1 MRDTPFSCDCS
12 YKASPRMS
20 GKMGALSQLM
30 AMSGKLPK
38 CFAVDHLL
46 ILRLELWFVVCAFY
60 LEANE

>member
-1 MRDTPFSCDCS
+1 
-12 YKASPRMS
+12 MS